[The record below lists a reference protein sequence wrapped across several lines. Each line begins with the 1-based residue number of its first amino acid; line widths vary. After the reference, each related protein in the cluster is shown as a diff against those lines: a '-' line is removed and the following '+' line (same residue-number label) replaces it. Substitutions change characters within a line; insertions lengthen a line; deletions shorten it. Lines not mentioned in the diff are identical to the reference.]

1 MAVLR
6 RLMLVALCAGLL
18 SGIFATAAHQIA
30 TVPVI
35 LKAETYEK
43 AAEHAT
49 AEVHHHTAAWE
60 PESEAERAV
69 YTLLADGL
77 DRDRVCS
84 VACCG
89 AHAARR
95 RGHLARRAF
104 LGPRRVC
111 DLYHRAGPGPASG
124 GSRNRSRPAT

>member
-49 AEVHHHTAAWE
+49 AEASVTYISGQGGA
-60 PESEAERAV
+60 RK
-69 YTLLADGL
+69 TL
-77 DRDRVCS
+77 RW
-84 VACCG
+84 
-89 AHAARR
+89 
-95 RGHLARRAF
+95 
-104 LGPRRVC
+104 
-111 DLYHRAGPGPASG
+111 
-124 GSRNRSRPAT
+124 